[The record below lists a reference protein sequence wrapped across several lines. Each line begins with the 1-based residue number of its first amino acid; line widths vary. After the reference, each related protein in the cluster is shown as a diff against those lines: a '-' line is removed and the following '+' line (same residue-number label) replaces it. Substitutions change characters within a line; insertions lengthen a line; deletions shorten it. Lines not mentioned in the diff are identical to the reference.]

1 MITVKTY
8 LIKHVVDRLN
18 NVWDWLK
25 IFKLV

>member
-8 LIKHVVDRLN
+8 LIKYVVDRLN